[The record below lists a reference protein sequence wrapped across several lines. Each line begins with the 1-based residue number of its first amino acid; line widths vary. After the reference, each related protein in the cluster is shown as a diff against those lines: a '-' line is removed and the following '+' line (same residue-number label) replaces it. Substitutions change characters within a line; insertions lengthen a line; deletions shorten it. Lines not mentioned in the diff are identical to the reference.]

1 VRVAV
6 LMLGVLLLLLLQAIE
21 LWRRLRD
28 PAALTAGQFWRRIFT
43 AAVLQVVL
51 LMWLAGNAL
60 MRHQSPLT
68 QMAYWT
74 AALLFGI
81 AAAFLAVREM
91 GEVSRQANRQR
102 AELFRG
108 FGSQAL
114 EETRG
119 AGEGES
125 GRSNDRIPEA

>member
-1 VRVAV
+1 MRVVV
-6 LMLGVLLLLLLQAIE
+6 LMFGVLLLLLLQAVE

-28 PAALTAGQFWRRIFT
+28 PGALTAGQFWRRIIT

-51 LMWLAGNAL
+51 LMWLVGDAL
-60 MRHQSPLT
+60 MRHQPPLT

-81 AAAFLAVREM
+81 AAAFSALREM
-91 GEVSRQANRQR
+91 GEVSRRANRQR

-108 FGSQAL
+108 VGSEVQ
-114 EETRG
+114 E
-119 AGEGES
+119 ES
-125 GRSNDRIPEA
+125 GGRGDGATGRPNDRVPGQ

>member
-1 VRVAV
+1 MRVAI
-6 LMLGVLLLLLLQAIE
+6 LMLGVLLLLLLQAVE

-28 PAALTAGQFWRRIFT
+28 PGALTAGQFWRRILT

-51 LMWLAGNAL
+51 MMWLVGDGL
-60 MRHQSPLT
+60 MSHQPPLT

-81 AAAFLAVREM
+81 AAAFSAVREM
-91 GEVSRQANRQR
+91 GEVSRRANRQR

-108 FGSQAL
+108 VGSESA
-114 EETRG
+114 E
-119 AGEGES
+119 ES
-125 GRSNDRIPEA
+125 GRESEGA